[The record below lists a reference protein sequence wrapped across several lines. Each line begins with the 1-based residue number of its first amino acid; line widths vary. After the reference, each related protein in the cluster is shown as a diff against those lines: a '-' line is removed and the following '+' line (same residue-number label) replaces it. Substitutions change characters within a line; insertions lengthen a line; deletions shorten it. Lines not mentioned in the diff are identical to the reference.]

1 MFFQANVLI
10 ADDGKACIA
19 DFGLS
24 SIQEH
29 CIVPAPRHS
38 ESDHVT
44 WPIRCRNALKS
55 AGLPQSLESTLSS
68 ALTTCSGAG
77 TFRWMSPER
86 LLPEGWGRESAKP
99 TFQSDIFSF
108 AMLVHEVS
116 KDLIFFFTRHTYE
129 GILHVNRSIAGRS
142 RFTKTP
148 T

>member
-116 KDLIFFFTRHTYE
+116 KDPVFFFSRHTYE
-129 GILHVNRSIAGRS
+129 GIFHVNRSIAGRS